1 MREVGRLGPG
11 RPALTYLLMSEAYR
25 STGSYPWRTRRN
37 RTWPVYLVIAIAC
50 LSTSFL
56 LMSMDTLTA
65 IGAVA
70 AIGIFIT
77 TFVSTQAGLY
87 IIVFSMLL
95 SPEIG
100 VGSLG
105 GSSEAL
111 ARRGVTIRAEDLLLI
126 VLGFAWITRAALY
139 KQSLSR
145 GSPLNRPILY
155 YVAMCLFAT
164 IAGLMAGSVSGTTP
178 LFYVL
183 KYVEYFVLYFIV
195 LNSIRSKKQIERI
208 TWAMLLTGLVVS
220 VVAIA
225 QIPGG
230 GRVSAPFE
238 GEHGEPNTLGGYL
251 ILTGAIAAG
260 ISLNMGKS
268 WMRVAL
274 RLLIVTM
281 FIPYVFTLSRGSY
294 MALPFVYLT
303 LLVYQKKSRV
313 AMIILAAVVVG
324 IVSAAVPKAVR
335 DRISG
340 TFKDSEYQAYY
351 GTASLGGVAVDAS
364 VSARIDNWTGAV
376 ERAMESP
383 IWGLGVTGYGFVDAQ
398 YPRILVEVGLLGVAS
413 FVFLI
418 SAVFREANKVIR
430 APPDDFF
437 RGLAVGVIAGTVGLL
452 VHAIGAN
459 TFTIVRI
466 MEPFWLSVGL
476 VAAVSTLGIGDAGE
490 ALESGPGN
498 ADAGE
503 VKSQTLGM
511 PMPERRR
518 SQGE

>member
-1 MREVGRLGPG
+1 
-11 RPALTYLLMSEAYR
+11 MS
-25 STGSYPWRTRRN
+25 
-37 RTWPVYLVIAIAC
+37 L
-50 LSTSFL
+50 
-56 LMSMDTLTA
+56 DTLTA
-65 IGAVA
+65 IGVVA
-70 AIGIFIT
+70 GIGVFIT
-77 TFVSTQAGLY
+77 SFVSTQAGLY

-105 GSSEAL
+105 GGSEAL

-126 VLGFAWITRAALY
+126 VLGFAWVVRAALY

-145 GSPLNRPILY
+145 DSPLNRPILY
-155 YVAMCLFAT
+155 YVVMCLFAT

-195 LNSIRSKKQIERI
+195 LNNIHSTNQIKRF
-208 TWAMLLTGLVVS
+208 TWALLLTGLIVS

-225 QIPGG
+225 QIPS
-230 GRVSAPFE
+230 GRRVTAPFE

-251 ILTGAIAAG
+251 IFAGAIAAG
-260 ISLNMGKS
+260 LSLNMGKS

-281 FIPYVFTLSRGSY
+281 FIPYVYTLSRGSY
-294 MALPFVYLT
+294 LALPFVYLT
-303 LLVYQKKSRV
+303 LLVYQKKSRA
-313 AMIILAAVVVG
+313 AMIILAVAVVG
-324 IVSAAVPKAVR
+324 IVSVAVPGTVR

-340 TFKDSEYQAYY
+340 TFKDSDYQALY

-364 VSARIDNWTGAV
+364 VSARIDAWGGAM
-376 ERAMESP
+376 ERIMESP

-413 FVFLI
+413 FVFLM

-430 APPDDFF
+430 APPDDFV
-437 RGLAVGVIAGTVGLL
+437 RGLAVGVVAGTVGLL
-452 VHAIGAN
+452 VHALGAN

-466 MEPFWLSVGL
+466 MEPFWLSVGM
-476 VAAVSTLGIGDAGE
+476 VAAASNLGIGDAGE
-490 ALESGPGN
+490 ALESGSGN

-503 VKSQTLGM
+503 A
-511 PMPERRR
+511 PE
-518 SQGE
+518 SG